1 MKLGVISANLMN
13 YEFEEGLQH
22 AQDLGLKAIET
33 GGIGLWEPVGAK
45 YCPIDKLLADRG
57 EIRRWLEAHER
68 YGLEISALGAHGA
81 PLIPDK
87 EGAKKYSLDF
97 RKQCKLAELAGSLGV
112 EVVFYQSNV
121 EGNLVDCIQENWGKI
136 QGIIVNPGALTH
148 YGLTLK
154 DTLIDSGVPVIEVHL
169 GNPHAREEWRRVS
182 VISDIARG
190 QIAGF
195 GWRSYTAAIEI
206 LAGLIQERETDPG

>member
-1 MKLGVISANLMN
+1 MTRFLILNGPNINMLGRRDPAIYGSMTM
-13 YEFEEGLQH
+13 EEING
-22 AQDLGLKAIET
+22 
-33 GGIGLWEPVGAK
+33 
-45 YCPIDKLLADRG
+45 
-57 EIRRWLEAHER
+57 
-68 YGLEISALGAHGA
+68 
-81 PLIPDK
+81 
-87 EGAKKYSLDF
+87 
-97 RKQCKLAELAGSLGV
+97 KLAELAGSLGA

-195 GWRSYTAAIEI
+195 GWRSYTAALEI
-206 LAGLIQERETDPG
+206 LAELVKEEGSK